1 MFHRSCWLL
10 AAVYAGIVGAST
22 LRAAEPDKLLP
33 PDSDTVIYI
42 NFKQLLGSDIIK
54 KYALEQIKQALDGQE
69 AKQLLQDMGLNPLE
83 DIEKV
88 WIGTSGKDRD
98 DMKGLIVVH
107 GKFDP
112 EKLFKAA
119 EAASKKDADTFSM
132 VKDGDV
138 VMFKYQ
144 SEEGNPVYGT
154 VVDEKTIVA
163 GSDKNVI
170 TKALKQSREEKP
182 APLNP
187 QLKALLK
194 PMDEKWSIFAV
205 SIVKGKFN
213 DVNIPGELPID
224 LSGFTKAL
232 PNADTL
238 SIVVKIAANI
248 DLEVTFG
255 MKDEDAATE
264 MADGLAKMLDNIK
277 QLVPL
282 LIAVEPQAK
291 PLADVVKTLTT
302 DTKEKN
308 VMLKGQITGENLG
321 KLLTPPEE
329 K

>member
-1 MFHRSCWLL
+1 MFRRSLWLL
-10 AAVYAGIVGAST
+10 AVVFAWSLGATAV
-22 LRAAEPDKLLP
+22 RAAEPDKLLP

-138 VMFKYQ
+138 IMFKYQ

-194 PMDEKWSIFAV
+194 PMDEKWTIFAV

-213 DVNIPGELPID
+213 DVNIPGELPVD

-238 SIVVKIAANI
+238 SLVVKIAANI

-291 PLADVVKTLTT
+291 PLAEVVKTLTT

-308 VMLKGQITGENLG
+308 VTLKGQLTGENLG
-321 KLLTPPEE
+321 KLLTPPE
-329 K
+329 

>member
-1 MFHRSCWLL
+1 MFRRSRWLL
-10 AAVYAGIVGAST
+10 AAVFAWALGAT
-22 LRAAEPDKLLP
+22 TVRAAEPDKLLP

-69 AKQLLQDMGLNPLE
+69 AKQLLQDMGLNPLD

-138 VMFKYQ
+138 IMFKYQ

-154 VVDEKTIVA
+154 VVDEKTIVV

-182 APLNP
+182 ASLNP

-194 PMDEKWSIFAV
+194 PMDEKWTIFAV

-213 DVNIPGELPID
+213 DVNIPGELPVD

-248 DLEVTFG
+248 DLEVIFG
-255 MKDEDAATE
+255 MKDEDAASE

-291 PLADVVKTLTT
+291 PLAEVVKTLTT

-308 VMLKGQITGENLG
+308 VTLKGQLTGENLG
-321 KLLTPPEE
+321 KLLTPPE
-329 K
+329 